1 MKKPILLSLIFLV
14 SCGQQSV
21 TQKTKRTNLPS
32 SGEVNVILAG
42 VSDVNAFKSM
52 ARAQGIS
59 VEGQSILFLKGN
71 AEAINSLDIPANENF
86 NYLLDESITI
96 NRPEGFS
103 PDKDSLYQAKKD
115 FGILEFWK
123 TRPEA
128 DGRGVTVGVM
138 DDGISPH
145 QDGFRITSTGERKFV
160 AKNSQSTFTTFDLVE
175 TSEGFEAI
183 VDETRPALTGKVDL
197 DKNGSLETYKISV
210 SKDLTKAC
218 WLDQCKGSFSKTG
231 EYFLAKDARFAIM
244 IEIDETAK
252 KLKVFQPEAGG
263 DSHGEGVA
271 SVLAGY
277 RIGNQQGFDG
287 VAPGSQIVDYDLS
300 ELADKGEEHEY
311 TITTFLKGLDWLGSK
326 GAEVTNISYSFFFTS
341 TETQIFM
348 RDALEDIIKKHN
360 MVISFSAG
368 NNGPGL
374 GSLNRRS
381 IYPESSLV
389 AGAFVSKELD
399 ERVHGVT
406 GIPEEGRVIYYSSRG
421 PGQGTGPTLISPLS
435 TLTASTP
442 DEGHRAF
449 NGTSSASPALA
460 GAATVLISAIKQEG
474 LKVHAPS
481 VVHALRLSGRRL
493 KAEPF
498 IFQGNGLPQ
507 IAKAL
512 SIYKRIISGDVFENV
527 LVAVSTE
534 SQDKVASKGL
544 TIRTS
549 QTSGIETR
557 VIVLKGITSDLAP
570 ADKKVN
576 LLTPVKLK
584 YSKGISGPR
593 ELWVSS
599 SDANFSIDVDVETL
613 LGNDI
618 ESFGEITV
626 ISQDDSLSLATIPV
640 TIVRDVNVQSRPE
653 FTMKV
658 GAQEGKRFH
667 LYIPEGVKAFKVKSE
682 TIDNYHS
689 TVNISIFDTHG
700 IRTKRTKPGSDLWVQ
715 VDRAGHYQ
723 IGVALDRGTARGS
736 QVRVQAEPIDIQLKT
751 KTMIEADPQLTLLNK
766 TRSPLYGI
774 LKVKKVD
781 EVVRSHVLGSDFKNP
796 EFSAQLAKGTYKV
809 SISSSG
815 EHDLSYQ
822 YFNCSTRYLDEK
834 GNQVLSDAMS
844 LDLKAD
850 SEVNMRCMPFELGMK
865 TKSTSYAWVVQLLKT
880 ETAGAVRVDFAP
892 SAQKQIKLKDLK
904 KGQYILE
911 IEDPLNKENVI
922 QLGKVETL

>member
-1 MKKPILLSLIFLV
+1 MKKPILLTLIFLV

-21 TQKTKRTNLPS
+21 TQKTKRTKLQA
-32 SGEVNVILAG
+32 SGEVNVILSG
-42 VSDVNAFKSM
+42 VSNVSEFKSM
-52 ARAQGIS
+52 AQANGIS

-123 TRPEA
+123 ARPEA

-175 TSEGFEAI
+175 TSEGYEAI

-197 DKNGSLETYKISV
+197 DKNGAHETYKISV
-210 SKDLTKAC
+210 SKDLSKAC

-244 IEIDETAK
+244 IEIDEATK
-252 KLKVFQPEAGG
+252 KLQVLQPEAGG

-277 RIGNQQGFDG
+277 RIGNQPGFDG

-300 ELADKGEEHEY
+300 ELTDKGEENEY
-311 TITTFLKGLDWLGSK
+311 TISTFLKGLDWLGTK
-326 GAEVTNISYSFFFTS
+326 GAEVTNISYSLFFTS
-341 TETQIFM
+341 AETQIFM

-435 TLTASTP
+435 TLTNSTP

-507 IAKAL
+507 IPAAL
-512 SIYKRIISGDVFENV
+512 SIYKKIIAGDVFENV

-534 SQDKVASKGL
+534 IQDKVTSKGL

-557 VIVLKGITSDLAP
+557 VILLKGITSELAP

-599 SDANFSIDVDVETL
+599 SENNFSIDVDVETL
-613 LGNDI
+613 LGNEV

-626 ISQDDSLSLATIPV
+626 LSQDDKLPLATIPV
-640 TIVRDVNVQSRPE
+640 TIVRDVNVQTRPE
-653 FTMKV
+653 FRMKV

-667 LYIPEGVKAFKVKSE
+667 LFIPEGVKAFKVKSE

-689 TVNISIFDTHG
+689 SVNISIFDTNG
-700 IRTKRTKPGSDLWVQ
+700 IRTKRVKPGNDMWVQ

-723 IGVALDRGTARGS
+723 IGIALDRGTARGS
-736 QVRVQAEPIDIQLKT
+736 EVRVQVEPIEIQLRT
-751 KTMIEADPQLTLLNK
+751 KIMSVNDPLITLQNK
-766 TRSPLYGI
+766 TRSTLHGV
-774 LKVKKVD
+774 VKIRKVD
-781 EVVRSHVLGSDFKNP
+781 EVITTHVLNSDFKNP
-796 EFSAQLAKGTYKV
+796 EFTAQIAKGNYKISV
-809 SISSSG
+809 SSSS
-815 EHDLSYQ
+815 EYDLSYQ
-822 YFNCSTRYLDEK
+822 YYNCSSSYVNDK
-834 GNQVLSDAMS
+834 GAQVLTDSMA
-844 LDLKAD
+844 LDIAAD
-850 SEVNMRCMPFELGMK
+850 TEVKVRCMPFELGMK
-865 TKSTSYAWVVQLLKT
+865 TKTTSYRWIVQLLKLDSGLS
-880 ETAGAVRVDFAP
+880 ARVDFAP
-892 SAQKQIKLKDLK
+892 LAQRQVKLKDLTI
-904 KGQYILE
+904 GQYIIEL
-911 IEDPLNKENVI
+911 EDPLNKENVI

>member
-1 MKKPILLSLIFLV
+1 MKKPILLTLIFLV
-14 SCGQQSV
+14 SCGQQSNN
-21 TQKTKRTNLPS
+21 TTKRTNLKA
-32 SGEVNVILAG
+32 SGEVNVIVSG

-52 ARAQGIS
+52 ARASGIS
-59 VEGQSILFLKGN
+59 VEGQGILFLKGD
-71 AEAINSLDIPANENF
+71 ADAINSLDIPANENF
-86 NYLLDESITI
+86 NYLLDESISV

-123 TRPEA
+123 NKPEA

-160 AKNSQSTFTTFDLVE
+160 AKNSQSSFTTFDLIE
-175 TSEGFEAI
+175 TAEGYEAV
-183 VDETRPALTGKVDL
+183 VDEKRPALTGTVDL

-210 SKDLTKAC
+210 NQSLDKAC

-244 IEIDETAK
+244 VEIDETAK

-287 VAPGSQIVDYDLS
+287 VAPGSKILDYDLS
-300 ELADKGEEHEY
+300 ELTDKGEENEY
-311 TITTFLKGLDWLGSK
+311 TISTFLKGLDWLGSK
-326 GAEVTNISYSFFFTS
+326 GAEVTNISYSLFFTS
-341 TETQIFM
+341 AETQTFM

-498 IFQGNGLPQ
+498 VFQGNGLPQ

-512 SIYKRIISGDVFENV
+512 SIYKKIIAGDVFENV

-534 SQDKVASKGL
+534 TQDKVTAKGL

-549 QTSGIETR
+549 QTSGVETR
-557 VIVLKGITSDLAP
+557 VILMKGITSDLAP

-599 SDANFSIDVDVETL
+599 SENNFSIDVDVETL
-613 LGNDI
+613 LGDQV

-626 ISQDDSLSLATIPV
+626 VSQDDNLSLATIPV
-640 TIVRDVNVQSRPE
+640 TIVRDVDVQTRPE
-653 FTMKV
+653 FRMKV

-682 TIDNYHS
+682 TLDNYHS
-689 TVNISIFDTHG
+689 SVNISIFDTNG
-700 IRTKRTKPGSDLWVQ
+700 IRTKRAKPGNDLWVQ

-736 QVRVQAEPIDIQLKT
+736 EVKVQAEPIDIQLRT
-751 KTMIEADPQLTLLNK
+751 KTMSVNDPQITLQNK
-766 TRSPLYGI
+766 TRNPLYGV
-774 LKVKKVD
+774 VKIKRVD
-781 EVVRSHVLGSDFKNP
+781 EVITSHFINSDFKNP
-796 EFSAQLAKGTYKV
+796 EFSAQVAKGNYRISV
-809 SISSSG
+809 SSSA
-815 EHDLSYQ
+815 EHDISYQ
-822 YFNCSTRYLDEK
+822 YYNCSSSYVNEK
-834 GNQVLSDAMS
+834 GAQVLTDAMS
-844 LDLKAD
+844 LNLTTDTELK
-850 SEVNMRCMPFELGMK
+850 VRCMPFELGMK
-865 TKSTSYAWVVQLLKT
+865 TKSTSYQWLVQLLKLDAGM
-880 ETAGAVRVDFAP
+880 TARVDFAP
-892 SAQKQIKLKDLK
+892 LAQRAVKLKDLK
-904 KGQYILE
+904 KGQYIVE

-922 QLGKVETL
+922 QLGKVDNL